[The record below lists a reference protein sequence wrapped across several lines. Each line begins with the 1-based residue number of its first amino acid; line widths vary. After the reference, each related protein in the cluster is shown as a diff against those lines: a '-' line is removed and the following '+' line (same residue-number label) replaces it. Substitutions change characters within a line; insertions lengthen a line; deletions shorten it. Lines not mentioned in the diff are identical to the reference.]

1 MGAWNVPADDGLD
14 AVMSQLCLTGGPCE
28 CRLGWAAAVNCGDE
42 SGQYG
47 IRQPL
52 PRSPQSAA
60 DPFSR
65 FLNSAGT
72 LRFSCWSLDTV
83 AHYVDVPRFVRRDW
97 LASEVGER
105 LIDPSCRMAP
115 CWRAWFPVVELVLVY
130 TTRARFRH
138 VSAPRSWRLWRQ

>member
-1 MGAWNVPADDGLD
+1 
-14 AVMSQLCLTGGPCE
+14 MSQLCLTGGPCE

-115 CWRAWFPVVELVLVY
+115 CWRAWFPVV
-130 TTRARFRH
+130 
-138 VSAPRSWRLWRQ
+138 